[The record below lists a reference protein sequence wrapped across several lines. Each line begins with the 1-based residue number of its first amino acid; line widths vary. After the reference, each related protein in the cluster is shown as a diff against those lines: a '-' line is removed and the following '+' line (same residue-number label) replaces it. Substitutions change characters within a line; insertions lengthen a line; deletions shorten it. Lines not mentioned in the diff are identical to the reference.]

1 MSKMSFLYF
10 ISLFMII
17 LPKCVWGITCTVTTP
32 SLVFPNY
39 DTTQHS
45 ATTTAGTVSVTC
57 DKNSQIDYTI
67 AMSSGNAGAYNSF
80 NPRHLSLNGAGIAPA
95 LSYNLYYNNYP
106 PAGTIWGDGT
116 GGSHILTVSNA
127 HCRNAP
133 CLSTVYGSIPGSQN
147 VPSGLYRANIAI
159 QLNY

>member
-1 MSKMSFLYF
+1 M
-10 ISLFMII
+10 
-17 LPKCVWGITCTVTTP
+17 
-32 SLVFPNY
+32 
-39 DTTQHS
+39 
-45 ATTTAGTVSVTC
+45 TVSC
-57 DKNSQIDYTI
+57 DTNGRVDYTI
-67 AMSSGNAGAYNSF
+67 SMSSGNAGAYNSF
-80 NPRHLSLNGAGIAPA
+80 NPRHLSLNGAGVAPA

-116 GGSHILTVSNA
+116 GGSHILTVSYA

-147 VPSGLYRANIAI
+147 VPSGLYRASISV